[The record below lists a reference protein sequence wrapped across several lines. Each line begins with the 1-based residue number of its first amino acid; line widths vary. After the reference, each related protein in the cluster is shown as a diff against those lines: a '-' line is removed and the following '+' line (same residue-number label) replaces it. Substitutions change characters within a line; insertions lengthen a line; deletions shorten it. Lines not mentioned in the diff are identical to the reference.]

1 MSSLRESAVLEREA
15 WRSLAHRSRSGL
27 IGFPLIFSILGLSV
41 LDGHAP
47 GPFIGLMGVV
57 LFFTAIRGWLAF
69 RFDTL
74 FDAAPRLWRAAY
86 MVDLTILLGLLSLV
100 ICHILAVGGLTPPG
114 FLAVASALATAGFGI
129 IVYSFHLA
137 IARYVITLTMVPV
150 IVVLVQAPE
159 PKDWPR
165 SSLSGLGM
173 IAFVLYLLSV
183 TRQLHRERS
192 ESLEASQQLRHHQ
205 EGLERLVAERTG
217 ELRKVSE
224 DYRRIFDN
232 AHDPIFIFIPETEKI
247 LNANRRACEV
257 YGFSREELLG
267 MSLIDISAN
276 AERGREQIGRT
287 LAEGTYHNFESIQIR
302 KDGTPIYLEINASV
316 IEYEG
321 QVAILSVNRDV
332 TERRKAEEL
341 RLAKEAAEQADR
353 AKTQFLANMSH
364 EIRTPLAG
372 LIGLSDLLTKSGL
385 QGQQRTYAALIQST
399 SEGLLRLI
407 DNILDLSKVEAGM
420 LIYERVPFELRELL
434 RETSGILAIKAR
446 EKGIPLET
454 EVEDTVPRW
463 VEGDPARLRQVLLNL
478 LGNAVKFTE
487 QGRVRLEA
495 EAEGKHVVFRVR
507 DTGIG
512 IPPEAHGRIFSLF
525 SQADNSTSR
534 RFGGTGLGLAISRRI
549 VEQMGGEIGFESAEG
564 KGSVFWFRLPLEA
577 TSPNAIAAVQPVAE
591 AAAGSRPLRVLLA
604 EDDSI
609 NQLVTSKQ
617 LEVFG
622 YEVDAVGTGI
632 EAVEALEKTAYD
644 LILMDC
650 QMPELDGYEA
660 ARRIRARSGE
670 RWRVPILALTA
681 HAMKED
687 LDRCLEAG
695 MNDYITKPFHS
706 DTLRRALERW
716 LPPPPSGSCPGS
728 GKPPSTTTGSRT
740 SPTA

>member
-1 MSSLRESAVLEREA
+1 ESSAVEREA
-15 WRSLAHRSRSGL
+15 WRSLAYRSRSGL
-27 IGFPLIFSILGLSV
+27 LGFPLIFCVLGLSV

-47 GPFIGLMGVV
+47 GWFITLMSVV
-57 LFFTAIRGWLAF
+57 LLFTAFRGWLAF

-86 MVDLTILLGLLSLV
+86 MIDLTVLLGLLSLV
-100 ICHILAVGGLTPPG
+100 ICHIVAVGGLTPPG
-114 FLAVASALATAGFGI
+114 FLALAAALATAGFGV
-129 IVYSFHLA
+129 IVYSYHLA
-137 IARYVITLTMVPV
+137 IARFVIALIMLPV
-150 IVVLVQAPE
+150 LVVLVQAPE
-159 PKDWPR
+159 PKDWPG
-165 SSLSGLGM
+165 SSLAGVGV

-183 TRQLHRERS
+183 TRQLHVERW
-192 ESLEASQQLRHHQ
+192 ESLEASEQLRRTQ
-205 EGLERLVAERTG
+205 EGLERLVEERTE

-224 DYRRIFDN
+224 DYRRVFDN
-232 AHDPIFIFIPETEKI
+232 AHDPIFIFTPEDEKI

-257 YGFSREELLG
+257 YGFSREELLD
-267 MSLIDISAN
+267 MSLIDVSVDV
-276 AERGREQIGRT
+276 EKGREQVGKT
-287 LAEGTYHNFESIQIR
+287 LTQGVYHNFESTQIR
-302 KDGTPIYLEINASV
+302 KDGTPISLEINASV

-321 QVAILSVNRDV
+321 QVAILSVNRDI

-372 LIGLSDLLTKSGL
+372 LIGLSDLLIKSGL
-385 QGQQRTYAALIQST
+385 QGQLQTYAALIQST

-407 DNILDLSKVEAGM
+407 DNILDLSKIEAGM

-434 RETSGILAIKAR
+434 REASGILSIGAR
-446 EKGIPLET
+446 EKGILLET
-454 EVEDTVPRW
+454 LVDDAVPQW

-478 LGNAVKFTE
+478 LGNAIKFTE
-487 QGRVRLEA
+487 QGTVRLEA
-495 EAEGKHVVFRVR
+495 EAKRGRVVFRVR

-534 RFGGTGLGLAISRRI
+534 RFGGTGRGLAISRRI

-564 KGSVFWFRLPLEA
+564 QGSVFWFWLPLEPA
-577 TSPNAIAAVQPVAE
+577 SPAALAVVQPFATATAE
-591 AAAGSRPLRVLLA
+591 SRPLRVLLA

-622 YEVDAVGTGI
+622 YEVDAVGTGL
-632 EAVEALEKTAYD
+632 EALEALERAPYD

-670 RWRVPILALTA
+670 RWRLPILALTA

-716 LPPPPSGSCPGS
+716 LPKGNARPCRGTPGAMTS
-728 GKPPSTTTGSRT
+728 DSRNA
-740 SPTA
+740 PTA

>member
-1 MSSLRESAVLEREA
+1 MSSLRESSVPEREA
-15 WRSLAHRSRSGL
+15 WRSLARRSRSGL
-27 IGFPLIFSILGLSV
+27 IGFPLIFAILGLSV

-47 GPFIGLMGVV
+47 GSFIALMGVV
-57 LFFTAIRGWLAF
+57 LLFTGFRGWLAF

-86 MVDLTILLGLLSLV
+86 MIDLTVLLGLLSLV
-100 ICHILAVGGLTPPG
+100 ICHIVAVGGLTPPG
-114 FLAVASALATAGFGI
+114 FLGLAAALATAGFGV
-129 IVYSFHLA
+129 IVYSYHLA
-137 IARYVITLTMVPV
+137 IARYVIALTMVPV
-150 IVVLVQAPE
+150 IAVLVQAPE
-159 PKDWPR
+159 PKDWPG
-165 SSLSGLGM
+165 SSLTGLGV

-183 TRQLHRERS
+183 TRQLHAERW
-192 ESLEASQQLRHHQ
+192 ESLEASQQLRRTQ
-205 EGLERLVAERTG
+205 EGLERLVAERTE

-224 DYRRIFDN
+224 DYRRVFDS
-232 AHDPIFIFIPETEKI
+232 AHDPIFIFTPGDETI
-247 LNANRRACEV
+247 LNANRRASEV

-267 MSLIDISAN
+267 MSLADISLN
-276 AERGREQIGRT
+276 VPRGREQIDQTVR
-287 LAEGTYHNFESIQIR
+287 EGVYHNFESIQVR
-302 KDGTPIYLEINASV
+302 KDGTPIFLEINASV

-321 QVAILSVNRDV
+321 QQAILSVNRDI

-353 AKTQFLANMSH
+353 AKTQFLAHMSH

-372 LIGLSDLLTKSGL
+372 LIGLSDLLIKSGL
-385 QGQQRTYAALIQST
+385 QGQLQSYAALIQST

-407 DNILDLSKVEAGM
+407 DNILDLSKIEAGM

-434 RETSGILAIKAR
+434 REASGILSIGAR
-446 EKGIPLET
+446 EKGILLET
-454 EVEDTVPRW
+454 RVDDGVPQW

-478 LGNAVKFTE
+478 LGNAIKFTE
-487 QGRVRLEA
+487 QGTVQLEA
-495 EAEGKHVVFRVR
+495 EAEEGRVLFRVR

-564 KGSVFWFRLPLEA
+564 QGSVFWFWLPLESA
-577 TSPNAIAAVQPVAE
+577 SPAALAVVQPFATATAE
-591 AAAGSRPLRVLLA
+591 SRPLRVLLA

-609 NQLVTSKQ
+609 NQLVTMRQ

-622 YEVDAVGTGI
+622 YEVDAVGTGL
-632 EAVEALEKTAYD
+632 EAVAALEQAPYD

-660 ARRIRARSGE
+660 AQRIRARSGE
-670 RWRVPILALTA
+670 RWRLPILALTA

-716 LPPPPSGSCPGS
+716 LPKGQAERRPGTPPA
-728 GKPPSTTTGSRT
+728 TTTDSRT